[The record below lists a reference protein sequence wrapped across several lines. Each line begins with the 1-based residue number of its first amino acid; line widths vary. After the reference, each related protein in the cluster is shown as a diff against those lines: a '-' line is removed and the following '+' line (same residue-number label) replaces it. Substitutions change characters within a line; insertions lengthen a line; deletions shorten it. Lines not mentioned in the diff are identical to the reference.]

1 MFVFWAALAVLL
13 VGDLYLYLVGRETVS
28 QWLHRLGLAWP
39 WLPWL
44 VALLFAALWLHF
56 FGP

>member
-1 MFVFWAALAVLL
+1 MLIFWAAMAVLL
-13 VGDLYLYLVGRETVS
+13 VGDLYLHLTGRETVS
-28 QWLHRLGLAWP
+28 RWLHRLGLAWP

-44 VALLFAALWLHF
+44 VALLFLALLAHF